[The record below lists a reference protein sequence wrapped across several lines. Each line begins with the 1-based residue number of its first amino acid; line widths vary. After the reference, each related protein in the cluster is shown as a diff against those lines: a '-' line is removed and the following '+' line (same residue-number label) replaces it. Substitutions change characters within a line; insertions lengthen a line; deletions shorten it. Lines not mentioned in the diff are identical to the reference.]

1 MSRMYFYILQYAR
14 CSLYHRC
21 AVARESPDARLMYSM
36 QSRTG
41 TVRSNP
47 DKRTACPLHDHGM
60 TEVDLLDET
69 KYIAQHLGRDK
80 RKQMLMNYLITKL
93 NITTQLGTQP
103 DFKVQRYYTDE
114 HGQTKSKRSN
124 RVWPGIKKKV
134 LAQVTHVGR
143 SGDA

>member
-1 MSRMYFYILQYAR
+1 
-14 CSLYHRC
+14 
-21 AVARESPDARLMYSM
+21 MYSS
-36 QSRTG
+36 QSRT
-41 TVRSNP
+41 VRNP
-47 DKRTACPLHDHGM
+47 EERTACTLHDLGM
-60 TEVDLLDET
+60 TEADLLDET
-69 KYIAQHLGRDK
+69 KYIAQHLGKDK

-134 LAQVTHVGR
+134 LAQVTHVGW